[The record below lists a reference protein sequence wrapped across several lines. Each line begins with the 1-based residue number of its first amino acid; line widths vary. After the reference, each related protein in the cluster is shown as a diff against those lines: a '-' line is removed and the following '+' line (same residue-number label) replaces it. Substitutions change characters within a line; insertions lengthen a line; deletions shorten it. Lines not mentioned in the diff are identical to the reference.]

1 MKVVLI
7 SGIALTLFCFSSL
20 EMVAQKSKEKSS
32 KSTAVQTGVYD
43 PILLQGMKWRS
54 IGPWRG
60 GRSLAVCGVID
71 NPNLYYF
78 GAVGG
83 GVWKTEDGGQS
94 WLPISDTSF
103 KSSSVGAIAVAP
115 SDPNIIY
122 VGMGEA
128 EMRGNVSFGDGIY
141 KSADA
146 GKTWNHSGLEKSGVI
161 QNIIVHPQHP
171 ELVYASCMGKVFGA
185 NKERGVYRSK
195 DGGKSWEQI
204 LAKDD
209 STGCYD
215 VKFDPNNPLIIYA
228 TLWQAHRT
236 PYSLSSGGK
245 GSGLHKSFDGG
256 NTWTDISKKP
266 GLPVGLL
273 GKITVAISAMNSN
286 RVYAMIENENGGLFR
301 SDDAGEHWTLIN
313 SDKNL
318 RQRPWYFSQIY
329 ADPLNEDG
337 IIVLNVEAWISKDA
351 GKSFSRIN
359 NHHGDNHEL
368 WWNPNNSDNW
378 ILADDGGGEVTF
390 DGGKTFSELDFPT
403 AQFYHVNLDNDYPYG
418 IYGAQQDNTSI
429 KIKSRTD
436 GYDIDESDWYPVAGG
451 EAGYIVPDPR
461 DPDITYGG
469 EYDGQLSKY
478 NKKNNQYQ
486 MISVYPETWIGSGAE
501 SKQFRFNWTF
511 PITASPHNPLQLFV
525 GSQYVHRSF
534 DGGHSWEIISPDLTR
549 KDPKTIGLSGGPI
562 TKDNTGAEVYADIFS
577 FAESYVKQGILWAGS
592 DDGLIHVSTDDGKNW
607 NNVSIP
613 TTQLPDWALISIIE
627 PSHFKEGTAYVAA
640 TRYKSDDTKPY
651 LFVTTDFGKK
661 WKLIVNGIRVGDYT
675 RCIREDPNKEGLLYA
690 GTETGVYVSFN
701 GGDQWQS
708 LQLNLPNSPV
718 HDMQIQKRDM
728 DLVVATHGRS
738 FWILDDLSALY
749 QINDQ
754 TKASATHLFKPRDT
768 YRTDGGSYYSPDM
781 QTGENA
787 PSGVLVHYYLKN
799 KPKKELKLQFFTA
812 AGDSIIT
819 FSSIRD
825 KSGEPI
831 KISKE
836 FYEDKK
842 LKRNGILT
850 VDSGMNLFRWDMR
863 YPDAKKVDGTNV
875 MWAGSIIG
883 PRAIPGE
890 YKMKMYIADS
900 LIEEQ
905 SFTILKDPR
914 YTTTDADYAAQFEL
928 LMKINTKL
936 SETHTAINKLNSATK
951 TMSAYLG
958 NITDTAQAAA
968 FRKFLTPVLDSL
980 TSIKGQLYQYKAT
993 APQDILANPVMLN
1006 DKLAGIASVVS
1017 SADTKP
1023 TLASVDAYKDISK
1036 RIDIQLQKLNAIFQ
1050 TKIPEFNTMVEK
1062 AGIPAIRIIEK

>member
-1 MKVVLI
+1 MAT
-7 SGIALTLFCFSSL
+7 ALCFSAL
-20 EMVAQKSKEKSS
+20 KMVAQKSKGKSS
-32 KSTAVQTGVYD
+32 KENTQMAQGID
-43 PILLQGMKWRS
+43 PILFQELRWRS

-71 NPNLYYF
+71 NPKVYYF

-94 WLPISDTSF
+94 WLPISDTAF
-103 KSSSVGAIAVAP
+103 KSSSVGAISVAP

-141 KSADA
+141 KSVDA
-146 GKTWNHSGLEKSGVI
+146 GKSWKHYGLENSGAI
-161 QNIIVHPQHP
+161 QNIIIHPKNP
-171 ELVYASCMGKVFGA
+171 DLVYASCMGKVFGS
-185 NKERGVYRSK
+185 NKERGVYRTT
-195 DGGKSWEQI
+195 DGGRNWQQI

-228 TLWQAHRT
+228 ALWQAHRT

-245 GSGLHKSFDGG
+245 GSGLYKSYDGG
-256 NTWTDISKKP
+256 NTWSDISKKP

-301 SDDAGEHWTLIN
+301 SDDAGEHWSLIN

-329 ADPLNEDG
+329 ADPLNDDG
-337 IIVLNVEAWISKDA
+337 LIVLNVEAWLSKDA
-351 GKSFSRIN
+351 GKSFSKIN
-359 NHHGDNHEL
+359 NHHGDNHDL
-368 WWNPNNSDNW
+368 WWNPKNSDNW
-378 ILADDGGGEVTF
+378 IQADDGGGEVTF

-429 KIKSRTD
+429 KITSRTD
-436 GYDIDESDWYPVAGG
+436 GYDIDEYDWFPVAGG

-461 DPDITYGG
+461 NPDITYGG

-486 MISVYPETWIGSGAE
+486 MISVYPETWIGSGAA

-511 PITASPHNPLQLFV
+511 PITTSSHNPEALLV
-525 GSQYVHRSF
+525 GSQFVHRSL

-549 KDPKTIGLSGGPI
+549 NDPKTIGLSGGPI
-562 TKDNTGAEVYADIFS
+562 TKDNTGAEVYADIFAL
-577 FAESYVKQGILWAGS
+577 AESSVKQGVLWAGS

-607 NNVSIP
+607 SNVTIP
-613 TTQLPDWALISIIE
+613 SAQLPEWALISIIE

-651 LFVTTDFGKK
+651 LFVTTDYGKK
-661 WKLIVNGIRVGDYT
+661 WKLIVNGIRPGDYT

-690 GTETGVYVSFN
+690 GTETGVYVSFD
-701 GGDQWQS
+701 GGEHWQS
-708 LQLNLPNSPV
+708 LQLNLPNTPV
-718 HDMQIQKRDM
+718 HDLQIQKREM
-728 DLVVATHGRS
+728 DLVIATHGRS
-738 FWILDDLSALY
+738 FWILDDLSILY
-749 QINDQ
+749 QLNQRIRSTDAQ
-754 TKASATHLFKPRDT
+754 LFKPRNA
-768 YRTDGGSYYSPDM
+768 YRTDGGSYYEPDM
-781 QTGENA
+781 QSGENA

-799 KPKKELKLQFFTA
+799 KPVAEVKLQFLTS

-819 FSSIRD
+819 YSSTKD
-825 KSGEPI
+825 KSGEPL

-850 VDSGMNLFRWDMR
+850 ADSGMNLFRWNMR
-863 YPDAKKVDGTNV
+863 YPDAEKVEGTNV

-890 YKMKMYIADS
+890 YKVRMYLADS
-900 LIEEQ
+900 LIGEQ
-905 SFTILKDPR
+905 TFSIIKDPR
-914 YTTTDADYAAQFEL
+914 YSASDADYASQFEL
-928 LMKINTKL
+928 LMRINSKL
-936 SETHTAINKLNSATK
+936 SETHTAINKLNSAAK

-958 NITDTAQAAA
+958 NITDTAQAAT

-980 TSIKGQLYQYKAT
+980 TAIKGQLYQYKAT
-993 APQDILANPVMLN
+993 APQDILANPIMLN

-1023 TLASVDAYKDISK
+1023 TIASGEAYKDIAG
-1036 RIDIQLQKLNAIFQ
+1036 RIDVQLKKLELIFE
-1050 TKIPEFNTMVEK
+1050 TKIPEFNGMVER
-1062 AGIPAIRIIEK
+1062 AGIPAISIIKE